1 MLPNHVLPLFGVLS
15 ILFVAP
21 GTWQT
26 ITPTLDEP
34 VQNDV
39 PSITMTD
46 YDSTFNRWIDE
57 GAILDHRLTYTQTP
71 NDFSDHPSWVA
82 IENTQTYIDYLATE
96 ERPFYDGPLA
106 MLSAAS
112 GSQVS
117 FNINV
122 SQSILVELRVDY
134 FSLSDDIR
142 PLELSV
148 QVNDAFPY
156 LEAQQILLNK
166 RWTTPTTFQEDR
178 FGNQIMP
185 RAEHDDAWAT
195 TPFRDSTY
203 LQEYPLLFLL
213 NPGDNTITLFA
224 IQGDW
229 VLGQIYV
236 YYRQE
241 VPTYQDYLDEIG
253 STTRHEQNRVSVEAE
268 LPTERNSLLLR
279 YGTNRE
285 PSVLPFALIESK
297 LNVVDGATFQTSG
310 QSISYSFNVPA
321 AGFYRLTVK
330 ALQNRVNTISYRRLY
345 VNGQLP
351 FKEAKAIPFE
361 YNGSWQNV
369 LLSSRS
375 GEPLWFYFSSGVN
388 TLTLE
393 ATSHLTKEA
402 YRNVQSL
409 MNLVNRLNLNIK
421 KLTGNTIDP
430 NREWNIRAFLPTIDE
445 DLAEA
450 IDQLVFIET
459 SWKDVMKAS
468 TNSEVLSSITLA
480 KRVLE
485 DLARNPDLI
494 PRKIN
499 TLSGASGSVLY
510 RLGLILPLIIQS
522 PLTMD
527 RLDLH
532 GNQVKLPNAN
542 ADFFTSVWVGI
553 QRFFASFFAEQYQAS
568 SDPDEVTV
576 WVTRSRQYVNL
587 LQQMVDAE
595 FTPSTGIKV
604 RLSINPNED
613 KLILASSSGKQPD
626 IAMGIAGWRPYDF
639 AIRNNVTN
647 LRTFDDFPTV
657 ADRFYPGSFLQL
669 IYEDGVY
676 GLPETQNFYFLFYR
690 KDIMSTLNL
699 DVPNTWNDVIGLLP
713 ELQRFGLN
721 FYSMLSS
728 SNAFKAFVHTMPF
741 IQQFGGKIYED
752 DALRAAFDDPKTIE
766 AFTLMTDLY
775 STYSLP
781 LEVGSFY
788 NEFRYGRLP
797 LGIGDFGMYI
807 TLLHAAPEIAG
818 LWDIAPLPG
827 VLRDGVVN
835 RSFDGASTSAMMFKN
850 SDKPNEAWSFLKWW
864 TSKQTQLDY
873 AENLISAY
881 GPEYMWNTSNI
892 EAFSDLSWNPIH
904 QQVMLDQWQW
914 VNDTVKTPSSY
925 MLERE
930 ISNIWNKVVYQGINL
945 RTAIEDSL
953 IITNKEITRKMIE
966 FGYLDRQGT
975 VLKPYRL
982 PTLETVDEWLGT
994 SL

>member
-1 MLPNHVLPLFGVLS
+1 MLPNHVLSLFGVLAM
-15 ILFVAP
+15 LFVAP
-21 GTWQT
+21 GSWQQG
-26 ITPTLDEP
+26 TPTLDSP
-34 VQNDV
+34 FNNDV
-39 PSITMTD
+39 TPPTISD
-46 YDSTFNRWIDE
+46 YDTTLTRWMDEDAIVDHTF
-57 GAILDHRLTYTQTP
+57 TYTQTP
-71 NDFSDHPSWVA
+71 DDFIVNDSWVA
-82 IENTQTYIDYLATE
+82 IENNESYTDYLTAN
-96 ERPFYDGPLA
+96 ERPLYDGQLA
-106 MLSAAS
+106 MLSGSSAS
-112 GSQVS
+112 HIS
-117 FNINV
+117 FNVEVN
-122 SQSILVELRVDY
+122 QSILVELRVDY
-134 FSLSDDIR
+134 LSLSDDIR

-156 LEAQQILLNK
+156 VEAQQILLNK

-185 RAEHDDAWAT
+185 KADHDGSWT
-195 TPFRDSTY
+195 TAALRDSTY

-213 NPGDNTITLFA
+213 SPGQNQVSLFA

-229 VLGQIYV
+229 VLGQV
-236 YYRQE
+236 YLDYRQE
-241 VPTYQDYLDEIG
+241 APSYQDYLDGIG
-253 STTRHEQNRVSVEAE
+253 AAIRHNQTRVSVEAE
-268 LPTERNSLLLR
+268 LPQERNSLLLR

-310 QSISYSFNVPA
+310 QSITYSFNVPA

-330 ALQNRVNTISYRRLY
+330 ALQNRINTISYRRLSI
-345 VNGQLP
+345 NGQLP
-351 FKEAKAIPFE
+351 FEEAKTIPFE

-369 LLSSRS
+369 LLSDRT
-375 GEPLWFYFSSGVN
+375 GEPLWFYFASGVN
-388 TLTLE
+388 TITLE
-393 ATSHLTKEA
+393 ATSHLTKDA
-402 YRNVQSL
+402 YRQVQSL
-409 MNLVNRLNLNIK
+409 MNLVNRLNLDIK

-430 NREWNIRAFLPTIDE
+430 NREWNIRAFLPSIDD
-445 DLAEA
+445 DLADA
-450 IDQLVFIET
+450 IDKLTFIDT
-459 SWKDVMKAS
+459 SWKEVMNAS
-468 TNSEVLSSITLA
+468 TNSEVIASITLA

-527 RLDLH
+527 RIDLH
-532 GNQVKLPNAN
+532 GKDVKLPNAN
-542 ADFFTSVWVGI
+542 ADLFTSVWVGV
-553 QRFFASFFAEQYQAS
+553 QRFFASFFAEQYQPTT
-568 SDPDEVTV
+568 DPNEVTV

-595 FTPSTGIKV
+595 FTPNTGIKV

-626 IAMGIAGWRPYDF
+626 IAMGVAGWRPYDF
-639 AIRNNVTN
+639 AIRNNLTN

-669 IYEDGVY
+669 IYDDGVY

-690 KDIMSTLNL
+690 KDIMTTLNL

-741 IQQFGGKIYED
+741 IQQFGGKLYED

-766 AFTLMTDLY
+766 ALTLMTDLY

-850 SDKPNEAWSFLKWW
+850 TDQPDEAWSFLTWW

-881 GPEYMWNTSNI
+881 GPEYMWNTSNV
-892 EAFSDLSWNPIH
+892 EAFADATWNPVH

-914 VNDTVKTPSSY
+914 VNDTVKTPASF

-930 ISNIWNKVVYQGINL
+930 LSNIWNKVVYQGINL

-975 VLKPYRL
+975 VLKPYQL
-982 PTLETVDEWLGT
+982 PTLETVDAWLGT

>member
-1 MLPNHVLPLFGVLS
+1 MLPNHIFPVFGVLS

-21 GTWQT
+21 GSWHTT
-26 ITPTLDEP
+26 IESMDQPLENAPPTNL
-34 VQNDV
+34 VN
-39 PSITMTD
+39 D
-46 YDSTFNRWIDE
+46 YDQTLQSWLNE
-57 GAILDHRLTYTQTP
+57 GAILDHTLTYTKTP
-71 NDFSDHPSWVA
+71 NQFIADPSWVS
-82 IENTQTYIDYLATE
+82 IESLESYTNYLVTE
-96 ERPFYDGPLA
+96 ERPFYDNSLA
-106 MLSAAS
+106 LLGRS
-112 GSQVS
+112 SQVA
-117 FNINV
+117 FDIEVN
-122 SQSILVELRVDY
+122 QSILVELRLDY
-134 FSLSDDIR
+134 LALSDDIR

-148 QVNDAFPY
+148 QVNGAFPY
-156 LEAQQILLNK
+156 LEAQQMLLHK

-185 RAEHDDAWAT
+185 RAQLASKWSTSALQ
-195 TPFRDSTY
+195 DSTFI
-203 LQEYPLLFLL
+203 QEYPLLFLL
-213 NPGDNTITLFA
+213 TPGVNRISLFS
-224 IQGDW
+224 IQGEW
-229 VLGQIYV
+229 VLGQIYLF
-236 YYRQE
+236 YRQQT
-241 VPTYQDYLDEIG
+241 PTYESYLDSIG
-253 STTRHEQNRVSVEAE
+253 STTRHELQRMSVEAE
-268 LPTERNSLLLR
+268 LPSERNSLLMR
-279 YGTNRE
+279 FGTNRE
-285 PSVLPFALIESK
+285 PSVLPFGLIESK

-310 QSISYSFNVPA
+310 QAITYTFNVA
-321 AGFYRLTVK
+321 SAGFYRITVK
-330 ALQNRVNTISYRRLY
+330 ALQNRVNTISYRR
-345 VNGQLP
+345 VFINGKVP
-351 FKEAKAIPFE
+351 FQEANAIPFE
-361 YNGSWQNV
+361 YNPSWRNV
-369 LLSSRS
+369 LLKNRV
-375 GEPLWFYFSSGVN
+375 GESLWFYFPSGTN
-388 TLTLE
+388 TVTLE
-393 ATSHLTKEA
+393 ATSHLTKDA

-409 MNLVNRLNLNIK
+409 MNLVNRLNLDIK
-421 KLTGNTIDP
+421 KLTGNTVDP
-430 NREWNIRAFLPTIDE
+430 NREWNIRAFLPTIDA
-445 DLAEA
+445 DLNQA
-450 IDQLVFIET
+450 IEQLNFIEN
-459 SWKDVMKAS
+459 SWKDITKAS
-468 TNSEVLSSITLA
+468 SNSEVLSSITLA
-480 KRVLE
+480 KRVLQ
-485 DLARNPDLI
+485 DLALNPNLI

-499 TLSGASGSVLY
+499 SLSGSSGSVLY
-510 RLGLILPLIIQS
+510 RLGLILPLIIQT

-527 RLDLH
+527 RIDVH
-532 GNQVKLPNAN
+532 GNQAILPSAT

-553 QRFFASFFAEQYQAS
+553 QRFFASFFAEQFQMSGDA
-568 SDPDEVTV
+568 DEVTV

-595 FTPSTGIKV
+595 FTPQTGIKV

-626 IAMGIAGWRPYDF
+626 IAMGVAGWRPYDF
-639 AIRNNVTN
+639 AIRNNLTN
-647 LRTFDDFPTV
+647 LRTFDDFPTI

-690 KDIMSTLNL
+690 KDILNTLNL
-699 DVPNTWNDVIGLLP
+699 DVPDTWMDVIGLLP

-752 DALRAAFDDPKTIE
+752 NALRAAFDDPKTIE
-766 AFTLMTDLY
+766 ALTFMTDLY

-797 LGIGDFGMYI
+797 LGVGDFGMYI

-827 VLRDGVVN
+827 VLKDGVVN
-835 RSFDGASTSAMMFKN
+835 RSFDGSSTSAMMFKN
-850 SDKPNEAWSFLKWW
+850 TDKPDEAWSFLKWW

-881 GPEYMWNTSNI
+881 GPEYMWNTSNV
-892 EAFSDLSWNPIH
+892 EAFANLSWNPSH
-904 QQVMLDQWQW
+904 QQIMLDQWQW
-914 VNDTVKTPSSY
+914 VNDTVKTPASF

-930 ISNIWNKVVYQGINL
+930 LSNIWNKVVYQGANL

-982 PTLETVDEWLGT
+982 PTLETIDEWLGS